1 MNFNI
6 KIGVTEV
13 NDFNCRRKI
22 PLLFWVKKKK
32 IELIKPTKW
41 RYSMI
46 MGRLLHI
53 IIQDTF
59 KKSFDK
65 ILFNL
70 VRKKLSKKDAIYYVF
85 KEKLYEISSLLQEF
99 ELKYEYTDTLLETYT
114 AQKIIE
120 LIEPQLEGLAEI
132 AQKLIKLN
140 NNGNYYSALIDNEL
154 TIKNR
159 LESNIYLQGKID
171 MISYDNFSSITLI
184 ELKTGKN
191 EYKSHS
197 NQLEIYG
204 ELSRKIIP
212 DNIELKLEL
221 WYSHPECPRENPI
234 KPVYLTIK
242 QKLNLIKTHVRI
254 SKNLNKS
261 SIRQIK
267 PNIDYMNCQFCGQMC
282 DRLDQILDES

>member
-13 NDFNCRRKI
+13 NDFNCKRKI

-32 IELIKPTKW
+32 IELKKPTKW

-46 MGRLLHI
+46 VGRLLHI

-85 KEKLYEISSLLQEF
+85 KEKLYEISSLLQEL

-114 AQKIIE
+114 AQEIIE
-120 LIEPQLEGLAEI
+120 LIEPQLESLAEI
-132 AQKLIKLN
+132 AQKLIELN
-140 NNGNYYSALIDNEL
+140 ENGNYYSTLIDNEL
-154 TIKNR
+154 TIKEK
-159 LESNIYLQGKID
+159 LEYNIYLHGKID
-171 MISYDNFSSITLI
+171 MISYDNSSITLI

-191 EYKSHS
+191 EYESHS

-204 ELSRKIIP
+204 ELSRKYFP
-212 DNIELKLEL
+212 ENIKLNLEL
-221 WYSHPECPRENPI
+221 WYSHPENPRKSPI
-234 KPVYLTIK
+234 KPILLTEYENLDYLNSQIY
-242 QKLNLIKTHVRI
+242 L
-254 SKNLNKS
+254 SKNLNRKN
-261 SIRQIK
+261 INQIEQYE
-267 PNIDYMNCQFCGQMC
+267 NYMGCQFCGQIC
-282 DRLDQILDES
+282 SRLDEILNGF

>member
-13 NDFNCRRKI
+13 NDFNCKRKI

-32 IELIKPTKW
+32 IELKKPTKW

-46 MGRLLHI
+46 VGRLLHI

-85 KEKLYEISSLLQEF
+85 KEKLYEISSLLQEL

-114 AQKIIE
+114 AQEIIE
-120 LIEPQLEGLAEI
+120 LIEPQLESLAEI
-132 AQKLIKLN
+132 AQKLIELN
-140 NNGNYYSALIDNEL
+140 KNRNYYSTLIDNEL
-154 TIKNR
+154 TIKEK
-159 LESNIYLQGKID
+159 LEYNIYLHGKID
-171 MISYDNFSSITLI
+171 MISYDNSSITLI

-191 EYKSHS
+191 EYESHS

-204 ELSRKIIP
+204 ELSRKYFP
-212 DNIELKLEL
+212 ENIKLNLEL
-221 WYSHPECPRENPI
+221 WYSHPENPRKSPI
-234 KPVYLTIK
+234 KPILLTEYENLDYLNSQIY
-242 QKLNLIKTHVRI
+242 L
-254 SKNLNKS
+254 SKNLNRKN
-261 SIRQIK
+261 INQIEQYE
-267 PNIDYMNCQFCGQMC
+267 NYMGCQFCGQMC
-282 DRLDQILDES
+282 SRLDEILNGF

>member
-85 KEKLYEISSLLQEF
+85 KEKLYEISSLLQEL
-99 ELKYEYTDTLLETYT
+99 ELKYENTDTLLETYT
-114 AQKIIE
+114 AQEIIE
-120 LIEPQLEGLAEI
+120 LIEPQLESLAEI
-132 AQKLIKLN
+132 SQKLIQLN
-140 NNGNYYSALIDNEL
+140 NKGNYYSTLIDNEL
-154 TIKNR
+154 TIKEK
-159 LESNIYLQGKID
+159 LGYNIYLRGKID
-171 MISYDNFSSITLI
+171 MISYDNSSITLI

-191 EYKSHS
+191 EYESHS
-197 NQLEIYG
+197 KQLEIYG
-204 ELSRKIIP
+204 ELSRKFFP
-212 DNIELKLEL
+212 ENIKLNLEL
-221 WYSHPECPRENPI
+221 WYSHPENPIRSPI
-234 KPVYLTIK
+234 KPIFLTEYENLDYLKSQIY
-242 QKLNLIKTHVRI
+242 L
-254 SKNLNKS
+254 SKNLDRKN
-261 SIRQIK
+261 INQIEQYV
-267 PNIDYMNCQFCGQMC
+267 NYMGCQFCGQMC
-282 DRLDQILDES
+282 SRLDEILNSL

>member
-85 KEKLYEISSLLQEF
+85 KEKLYEISSLLQEL
-99 ELKYEYTDTLLETYT
+99 ELKYENTDTLLETYT
-114 AQKIIE
+114 AQEIIE
-120 LIEPQLEGLAEI
+120 LIEPQLESLAEI
-132 AQKLIKLN
+132 SQKLIQLN
-140 NNGNYYSALIDNEL
+140 NKGNYYSTLIDNEL
-154 TIKNR
+154 TIKEK
-159 LESNIYLQGKID
+159 LGYNIYLRGKID
-171 MISYDNFSSITLI
+171 MISYDNSSITLI

-191 EYKSHS
+191 EYESHS
-197 NQLEIYG
+197 KQLEIYG
-204 ELSRKIIP
+204 ELSRKIFP
-212 DNIELKLEL
+212 ENIKLNLEL
-221 WYSHPECPRENPI
+221 WYSHPANLRRNPI
-234 KPVYLTIK
+234 KPILLTEYENLDYLKSQIY
-242 QKLNLIKTHVRI
+242 LSI
-254 SKNLNKS
+254 NLNRKN
-261 SIRQIK
+261 INQIEK
-267 PNIDYMNCQFCGQMC
+267 YVNYMGCQFCGKIC
-282 DRLDQILDES
+282 SRLDEILNSF

>member
-13 NDFNCRRKI
+13 NDFNCKRKI

-32 IELIKPTKW
+32 IELEKPTKW

-46 MGRLLHI
+46 VGRLLHI

-140 NNGNYYSALIDNEL
+140 NKGNYYSALIDNEL
-154 TIKNR
+154 TIKEK
-159 LESNIYLQGKID
+159 LEYNIYLHGKID
-171 MISYDNFSSITLI
+171 MISYDNSSITLI

-191 EYKSHS
+191 EYESHS

-204 ELSRKIIP
+204 ELSRKYFP
-212 DNIELKLEL
+212 ENIKLNLEL
-221 WYSHPECPRENPI
+221 WYSHPENPIRSPI
-234 KPVYLTIK
+234 KPILLTEHENLDYLKSQI
-242 QKLNLIKTHVRI
+242 NL
-254 SKNLNKS
+254 SKNLDRKN
-261 SIRQIK
+261 INQIER
-267 PNIDYMNCQFCGQMC
+267 NVNYMGCQFCGQMC
-282 DRLDQILDES
+282 SRLDEILNSF

>member
-85 KEKLYEISSLLQEF
+85 KEKLYEISSLLQEL
-99 ELKYEYTDTLLETYT
+99 ELKYENTDTLLETYT
-114 AQKIIE
+114 AQEIIE
-120 LIEPQLEGLAEI
+120 LIEPQLESLAEI
-132 AQKLIKLN
+132 SQKLIQLN
-140 NNGNYYSALIDNEL
+140 NKGNYYSTLIDNEL
-154 TIKNR
+154 TIKEK
-159 LESNIYLQGKID
+159 LGYNIYLRGKID
-171 MISYDNFSSITLI
+171 MISYDNSSITLI

-191 EYKSHS
+191 EYESHS
-197 NQLEIYG
+197 KQLEIYG
-204 ELSRKIIP
+204 ELSRKYFP
-212 DNIELKLEL
+212 ENIKLNLEL
-221 WYSHPECPRENPI
+221 WYSHPENLRRSPI
-234 KPVYLTIK
+234 KPILLTEYENLDYLKSQIY
-242 QKLNLIKTHVRI
+242 LSI
-254 SKNLNKS
+254 NLNRKN
-261 SIRQIK
+261 INQIEK
-267 PNIDYMNCQFCGQMC
+267 YVNYMGCQFCGQMC
-282 DRLDQILDES
+282 NRLDEILNSF

>member
-13 NDFNCRRKI
+13 NDFNCKRKI

-32 IELIKPTKW
+32 IELEKPTKW

-46 MGRLLHI
+46 VGRLLHI

-114 AQKIIE
+114 AQEIIE
-120 LIEPQLEGLAEI
+120 LIEPQLESLAEI
-132 AQKLIKLN
+132 AQKLIELN
-140 NNGNYYSALIDNEL
+140 KNGNYYSTLIDNEL
-154 TIKNR
+154 TIKEK
-159 LESNIYLQGKID
+159 LEYNIYLHGKID
-171 MISYDNFSSITLI
+171 MISYDNSSITLI

-191 EYKSHS
+191 EYESHS

-204 ELSRKIIP
+204 ELSRKYFP
-212 DNIELKLEL
+212 ENIKLNLEL
-221 WYSHPECPRENPI
+221 WYSHPENPRKSPI
-234 KPVYLTIK
+234 KPILLTEYENLDYLNSQIY
-242 QKLNLIKTHVRI
+242 L
-254 SKNLNKS
+254 SKNLNRKN
-261 SIRQIK
+261 INQIK
-267 PNIDYMNCQFCGQMC
+267 QYENYMGCQFCGQMC
-282 DRLDQILDES
+282 SRLDEILNGF